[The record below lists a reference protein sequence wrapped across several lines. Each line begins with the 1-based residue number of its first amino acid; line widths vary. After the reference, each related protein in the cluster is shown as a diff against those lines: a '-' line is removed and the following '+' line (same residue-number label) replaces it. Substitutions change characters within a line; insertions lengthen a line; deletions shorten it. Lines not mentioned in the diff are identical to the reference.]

1 MDEKTTRIPEQE
13 TPKKKKQSKYWVSI
27 SIVLLMTALSLIF
40 SLYNAGDG
48 DIGKG
53 TAYIVNALKGCN
65 GWWLTTIALLIIAS
79 YLLDGFIIQIF
90 CRLYTRHYK
99 WHQGVS
105 NAMIGAFYND
115 VTPGASGGQVMQ
127 VYTMKKQGIEVS
139 NAASIMVMW
148 FIIYQMSL
156 IFFDIIAI
164 IFEWSTISA
173 IKSFQIPNFS
183 LFGWDGT
190 ISMLPLIIIG
200 FILNLSIIALL
211 FLMSYSHKF
220 HNFIMHYGIGL
231 CAKIH
236 LVKNPDKTRENLRVQ
251 VENFKIELKRL
262 QANVPVTILIFLL
275 FFVIQILRTS
285 IPYFAGLA
293 LDAYGYGATFDFSM
307 MMDSCFRSAFH
318 QMVTGLF
325 PLPGSAGVSELFF
338 QVMYS
343 NYYVE
348 SLAVVDGSL
357 TIIRTASANMATANI
372 LWRVA
377 TFHLVVLISGFF
389 AVFYRSRPHED
400 YHYAN
405 RQTFV
410 DLQLATFDERK
421 LSSDTLYETKQL
433 SRKEIQ
439 RRLQGLNSAAN
450 DAMGKTGG
458 FPLSFTRRSLNSK
471 AGILSETPSDPD
483 ANLGE
488 TPNANPTPKIAPVP
502 KAVEPVKKAEAPKE
516 EPKKKGEETPMKR
529 KKWDSIDIDD

>member
-1 MDEKTTRIPEQE
+1 MDEKTTGIPDSE
-13 TPKKKKQSKYWVSI
+13 TPKKKKTSSKYWVSI
-27 SIVLLMTALSLIF
+27 SIVLVMTAFSLVF
-40 SLYNAGDG
+40 SLYNAGEG

-53 TAYIVNALKGCN
+53 GAYIYDALKGCN
-65 GWWLTTIALLIIAS
+65 PWWLVAIALLMIAS
-79 YLLDGFIIQIF
+79 YLLDGVVIQVF

-148 FIIYQMSL
+148 FIIYQVVL

-164 IFEWSTISA
+164 IFQWDTIMA

-190 ISMLPLIIIG
+190 VSMLPLIIIG
-200 FILNLSIIALL
+200 FGLNLSIIALL

-231 CAKIH
+231 LAKIR

-275 FFVIQILRTS
+275 FFVIMIIRTS

-293 LDAYGYGATFDFSM
+293 LDAYGYGASFSFSL

-338 QVMYS
+338 AAMYS

-348 SLAVVDGSL
+348 TAKVVNGSL
-357 TIIRTASANMATANI
+357 EIVRTASANMATANI

-377 TFHLVVLISGFF
+377 TFHLVVVVSGFF
-389 AVFYRSRPHED
+389 AALYHSRPHED
-400 YHYAN
+400 FHYAN

-410 DLQLATFDERK
+410 DLQMATFDERK

-433 SRKEIQ
+433 SRKELQKRIQ
-439 RRLQGLNSAAN
+439 N
-450 DAMGKTGG
+450 
-458 FPLSFTRRSLNSK
+458 LSPANSK
-471 AGILSETPSDPD
+471 EDPD
-483 ANLGE
+483 ANSDDAFFLRKNPSS
-488 TPNANPTPKIAPVP
+488 TASTTPPNSPNAKN
-502 KAVEPVKKAEAPKE
+502 
-516 EPKKKGEETPMKR
+516 KKGNEDPLKK

>member
-1 MDEKTTRIPEQE
+1 MDETTTRIPESE
-13 TPKKKKQSKYWVSI
+13 TPKKKKSSKYWVSI
-27 SIVLLMTALSLIF
+27 SIVLVMTAFSLVF
-40 SLYNAGDG
+40 SLYNAGEG
-48 DIGKG
+48 DIAKG
-53 TAYIVNALKGCN
+53 GMFIFNALKGCN
-65 GWWLTTIALLIIAS
+65 PWWLVAIATLVIAS
-79 YLLDGFIIQIF
+79 YFLDGVVIQVF

-127 VYTMKKQGIEVS
+127 VYTMKKQGIEIS

-148 FIIYQMSL
+148 FILYQVAL
-156 IFFDIIAI
+156 IFFDVLAI
-164 IFEWSTISA
+164 IFEWDSIMA

-200 FILNLSIIALL
+200 FGLNLSIIALL

-231 CAKIH
+231 CAKLHI
-236 LVKNPDKTRENLRVQ
+236 VKNPDKTRENLRVQ
-251 VENFKIELKRL
+251 VENFKIELTRL
-262 QANVPVTILIFLL
+262 QANIPVTVLIFLL
-275 FFVIQILRTS
+275 FFLIQIIRTS

-293 LDAYGYGATFDFSM
+293 LDAYGYGASYSFTL

-338 QVMYS
+338 SAMYS

-348 SLAVVDGSL
+348 TCAVVNGSL
-357 TIIRTASANMATANI
+357 QIIRTSSANMATANI

-377 TFHLVVLISGFF
+377 TFHLVVIVSGFF
-389 AVFYRSRPHED
+389 AALYHSRPHED

-410 DLQLATFDERK
+410 DLQLETFEERK

-439 RRLQGLNSAAN
+439 KRLQTFNPIARNPDPAGEGTVSSTKKTSLFSNKE
-450 DAMGKTGG
+450 GKNEPAPT
-458 FPLSFTRRSLNSK
+458 
-471 AGILSETPSDPD
+471 
-483 ANLGE
+483 
-488 TPNANPTPKIAPVP
+488 NAP
-502 KAVEPVKKAEAPKE
+502 
-516 EPKKKGEETPMKR
+516 KKGEEAPMKK